1 MSTVCKQAISM
12 FTAMEEFFPSSVTEV
27 HKCLEQEL
35 SNDTVRWICDIVS
48 ESVDVQKRKYGTSAL
63 LMGPLGYYHP
73 SRINELT
80 STNVRRGRISR
91 NMPSS
96 YTFVYDYNE
105 TGAVIRITNVH
116 ACTVTYILHQ
126 EMCDICISVQ
136 QGTNEIEHIMIIQY
150 DADARPRRWMQLFGH
165 NRMRA
170 VDAVAIEVYRDTPSG
185 SMCTKIDGISDDDCT
200 FRGLCFQDYSLSCD
214 KNGKVIAARLLS

>member
-1 MSTVCKQAISM
+1 MFAVLPLFCLFTSKAYHAYTTGTLGTAQETIPNTYGDSNWKDKLTSYNGGTIMSTVCKQAISM
-12 FTAMEEFFPSSVTEV
+12 FTAMEEFSPSSVTEV

-136 QGTNEIEHIMIIQY
+136 QGTNEIEHIMP
-150 DADARPRRWMQLFGH
+150 AA
-165 NRMRA
+165 
-170 VDAVAIEVYRDTPSG
+170 TP
-185 SMCTKIDGISDDDCT
+185 
-200 FRGLCFQDYSLSCD
+200 
-214 KNGKVIAARLLS
+214 